1 MGIVQIAGISLL
13 GAMLLL
19 LLRELRPSFAP
30 PVRLCISVALLGGGI
45 ALLSPIVKQI
55 QSLLDTTGAGE
66 FGEVMLRALGIAMLC
81 ELAASFCED
90 LGEASVAKGV
100 SFFGKLEI
108 LVLCLPLV
116 QKVLELAKE
125 LLQY

>member
-1 MGIVQIAGISLL
+1 MRILQIGGVGLL
-13 GAMLLL
+13 AAMTLL

-30 PVRLCISVALLGGGI
+30 ALRLSASVIVLGAGLV
-45 ALLSPIVKQI
+45 LLSPIVVQI
-55 QSLLDTTGAGE
+55 NALLGQGDAGE
-66 FGEVMLRALGIAMLC
+66 LGGILLRALGIAMLS

-90 LGEASVAKGV
+90 LGEQTIARCIST
-100 SFFGKLEI
+100 FGKWEI

-116 QKVLELAKE
+116 DKVLELAKE